1 MNLKLKR
8 IKELMGYT
16 LQVLKEEGPGPVL
29 RRTVGFIKRRFFGKK
44 ARYLPKK
51 QVLEAQ
57 RQECA
62 QGAPGPVIS
71 ICVPLYNTPEPFLR
85 QLLDSVLNQTSPG
98 WQLCLADASDDAHR
112 PAVKK
117 LVDEAAQKAGERIR
131 YKAIENKGISH
142 NTNHAAALATGEY
155 LALADHDDV
164 LAPHAIY
171 TVQKAIAETGAAFLY
186 SDEALFTK
194 KIEKPMVGH
203 FKPNYAPDYLLCCN
217 YICHLAVFRRSE
229 FLAVGGERPECDG
242 SQDHDLFLRLL
253 ERLEPSQ
260 ICHIPQ
266 VLYYWRVHAASTSGG
281 VAAKPYVAKAAKK
294 AIADHLQRTGQQ
306 GEVKDGI
313 FPSTYKVDWV
323 IPGEPL
329 VSILIPNKDHT
340 DDLEKCLASVYGK
353 PPGSALK

>member
-29 RRTVGFIKRRFFGKK
+29 RRAAGFIKRRFFGKK

-57 RQECA
+57 RKECA
-62 QGAPGPVIS
+62 KGAPGPVIS

-98 WQLCLADASDDAHR
+98 WELCLADASDEAHR

-117 LVDEAAQKAGERIR
+117 LVDAAAEKAGSRIR

-142 NTNHAAALATGEY
+142 NTNHAAALATGGY

-194 KIEKPMVGH
+194 KIEKPTVGH
-203 FKPNYAPDYLLCCN
+203 FKPDYAPDYLLCCN

-229 FLAVGGERPECDG
+229 FLAVGGERPE
-242 SQDHDLFLRLL
+242 
-253 ERLEPSQ
+253 
-260 ICHIPQ
+260 
-266 VLYYWRVHAASTSGG
+266 
-281 VAAKPYVAKAAKK
+281 
-294 AIADHLQRTGQQ
+294 
-306 GEVKDGI
+306 
-313 FPSTYKVDWV
+313 
-323 IPGEPL
+323 
-329 VSILIPNKDHT
+329 
-340 DDLEKCLASVYGK
+340 
-353 PPGSALK
+353 